1 MKASTLRL
9 NNIHADTVFKLKT
22 STMIKIQN
30 IARPAVAT
38 LAVAMLT
45 GCGLYKKFEMPAD
58 TPLQQEYIEAKAS
71 EGDARAF
78 GNLQWQDVFTDPML
92 ADLINQALAN
102 NVDLANAKLNV
113 DIAHANLRGARMSYF
128 PSLTLTPTGG
138 ASSVGNE
145 KLTGWNYTIPLSAS
159 WEVDIFGKLLNNKR
173 LAESSEQQ
181 AKDYEQAV
189 RSQIIGGV
197 ANCYYSIAILQAQL
211 KLSRETAVIWGENVQ
226 TMKDYKLAGR
236 TNEAAVVQS
245 QANYLSVLSSIT
257 DLEVALDQANNTMSL
272 LLNTMPQ
279 KWEVSPEARLVA
291 PAIFRDG
298 VPMRELAA
306 RPDVRAAEEALAQAY
321 YTTNIARAAFYPGL
335 SITANYGFTN
345 SFGSFIKNPGDWFAS
360 LAGTLVAPIFSR
372 GQNIARLEAAKAR
385 QQQSLNTF
393 QYTLLSATAEVSDAL
408 TTYDKNNEKGV
419 LLAEQVDNLEKAE
432 YYTKELFAA
441 AGATYLEILTAQ
453 SSLLSAQMSQLNCE
467 LAKAQ
472 AVINLY
478 QSLGGGR

>member
-1 MKASTLRL
+1 MT
-9 NNIHADTVFKLKT
+9 
-22 STMIKIQN
+22 KIQF

-58 TPLQQEYIEAKAS
+58 TPLQQEYVEARDAQP
-71 EGDARAF
+71 DARAF
-78 GNLQWQDVFTDPML
+78 GNLQWQEVFTDPML

-113 DIAHANLRGARMSYF
+113 DIAHANLKGARMSYF
-128 PSLTLTPTGG
+128 PSLALSPTGG
-138 ASSVGNE
+138 ASSVGNG
-145 KLTGWNYTIPLSAS
+145 KLTGWNYTIPLTAS
-159 WEVDIFGKLLNNKR
+159 WEVDVFGKLLNNNR
-173 LAESSEQQ
+173 LAQSAEEQ
-181 AKDYEQAV
+181 AKDYQQAV
-189 RSQIIGGV
+189 RSQIIGAV
-197 ANCYYSIAILQAQL
+197 ANTYYSIAILEAQL
-211 KLSRETAVIWGENVQ
+211 QLTRETAVIWGENVQ

-245 QANYLSVLSSIT
+245 QANYLSVIASIS
-257 DLEVALDQANNTMSL
+257 DLEISLDKANNTMSL
-272 LLNTMPQ
+272 LLNVLPQ
-279 KWEVSPEARLVA
+279 KFAVSPEARLNA

-335 SITANYGFTN
+335 TITANYGFTN
-345 SFGSFIKNPGDWFAS
+345 SFGTYIKNPGDWFAS
-360 LAGTLVAPIFSR
+360 LAGSLVAPIFSR
-372 GQNIARLEAAKAR
+372 GQNIARLEAAKAS
-385 QQQSLNTF
+385 QQQALNSF

-408 TTYDKNNEKGV
+408 TTYDKNNEKETI
-419 LLAEQVDNLEKAE
+419 LIEQVDNLTKAVD
-432 YYTKELFAA
+432 YTKDLFAA
-441 AGATYLEILTAQ
+441 ASATYLEILTSQ

>member
-1 MKASTLRL
+1 
-9 NNIHADTVFKLKT
+9 
-22 STMIKIQN
+22 MIKSQY

-45 GCGLYKKFEMPAD
+45 GCGLYKKFEMPTD
-58 TPLQQEYIEAKAS
+58 TPLQKEYVEARDS
-71 EGDARAF
+71 EPDARAF
-78 GNLQWQDVFTDPML
+78 GNLQWQEVFTDPML
-92 ADLINQALAN
+92 ADLINQALTN

-113 DIAHANLRGARMSYF
+113 DIAHANLKGARMSYF
-128 PSLTLTPTGG
+128 PSLALTPQGG
-138 ASSVGNE
+138 ASSVSNG
-145 KLTGWNYTIPLSAS
+145 KLTGWNYTIPLTAS
-159 WEVDIFGKLLNNKR
+159 WEVDIFGKLLNNNR
-173 LAESSEQQ
+173 LAQSAEQQ

-189 RSQIIGGV
+189 RSQIIGAV
-197 ANCYYSIAILQAQL
+197 ANTYYSIAILEAQL
-211 KLSRETAVIWGENVQ
+211 QLTRETAVIWGENVQ

-245 QANYLSVLSSIT
+245 QANYLSVVASIS
-257 DLEVALDQANNTMSL
+257 DLEIALDKANNTMSL
-272 LLNTMPQ
+272 LLNVLPQ
-279 KWEVSPEARLVA
+279 KFTVSPEARLNV

-335 SITANYGFTN
+335 TISASYGFTN

-360 LAGTLVAPIFSR
+360 LAGSLVAPIFSR
-372 GQNIARLEAAKAR
+372 GQNIARLDAAKAS
-385 QQQSLNTF
+385 QQQAMNTF

-408 TTYDKNNEKGV
+408 TTYDKNNEKEI
-419 LLAEQVDNLEKAE
+419 LLVEQVDNLTKAVD
-432 YYTKELFAA
+432 YTKDLFAA
-441 AGATYLEILTAQ
+441 ASATYLEILTSQ

>member
-1 MKASTLRL
+1 
-9 NNIHADTVFKLKT
+9 
-22 STMIKIQN
+22 MIKIQS
-30 IARPAVAT
+30 IARPVIAAF
-38 LAVAMLT
+38 AVAMLT
-45 GCGLYKKFEMPAD
+45 GCGLYKKYETPTD
-58 TPLQQEYIEAKAS
+58 TPLQQEYAQAKTS

-78 GNLQWQDVFTDPML
+78 GNMQWQEVFTDPVL
-92 ADLINQALAN
+92 VDLINQALAN

-138 ASSVGNE
+138 ASSVSNG
-145 KLTGWNYTIPLSAS
+145 KLTGWNYTIPLTAS

-173 LAESSEQQ
+173 LAESAEQQ

-197 ANCYYSIAILQAQL
+197 ANCYYSIAILEAQL
-211 KLSRETAVIWGENVQ
+211 QLTRETAVIWGENVQ

-245 QANYLSVLSSIT
+245 QANYLSVLSSIS
-257 DLEVALDQANNTMSL
+257 DIEIALDKANNTMSL
-272 LLNTMPQ
+272 LLNVMPQ
-279 KWEVSPEARLVA
+279 RWTVSSQARLAV
-291 PAIFRDG
+291 PVIYRDG

-306 RPDVRAAEEALAQAY
+306 RPDVRAAEESLAQAY

-335 SITANYGFTN
+335 TITANYGFTN
-345 SFGSFIKNPGDWFAS
+345 MLGSFIKNPGDWFAS

-385 QQQSLNTF
+385 QKQSLNTF

-408 TTYDKNNEKGV
+408 TTYDKNCEKSV
-419 LLAEQVDNLEKAE
+419 LLAEQVQNLEKAVD
-432 YYTKELFAA
+432 YTKELFAA
-441 AGATYLEILTAQ
+441 ASSTYLEILTSQ
-453 SSLLSAQMSQLNCE
+453 SSLLSAQMAQLNCE